1 MKNIHVLS
9 TDKQSRLWVNN
20 LRRRLELDEFYSKHQ
35 TNLAKNIYITN
46 DEEIKEGDYMYDIDG
61 DVGKAIGSDM
71 KEFEGNKKITLAT
84 DLDLIADGVQAIDD
98 DFLEWFVKNP
108 SCESVEVVNEIQSY
122 KSDRS
127 EKWVYEYKIIIPKE
141 EPKQDYSGV
150 HLRHC
155 YQGEYKDSCKYGED
169 DCPTKPLEEPK
180 QYFYCSDRLE
190 LDENERCVTQ
200 CNHCASKPKQRLEKY
215 SERFDNDKY
224 PIGNTETWGKR
235 IAVDIE
241 QAAIELVQDG
251 TIEGYYDT
259 FAYYE
264 KKGFVKGAEWH
275 QKRSYSEEEA
285 GELVYNI
292 IGEYAKEYGITI
304 DGAKLNDLFNQLK
317 KQ

>member
-9 TDKQSRLWVNN
+9 TNKPSRLWVNN

-46 DEEIKEGDYMYDIDG
+46 DELIKDDFRGWFIGQCGFHKKCVDTKIINNELYLLDYL
-61 DVGKAIGSDM
+61 
-71 KEFEGNKKITLAT
+71 GNTDRLIWCKKITLAT

-108 SCESVEVVNEIQSY
+108 SCEYVEVESLNIGDGKLGYVICKPQ
-122 KSDRS
+122 
-127 EKWVYEYKIIIPKE
+127 E
-141 EPKQDYSGV
+141 EPKQA
-150 HLRHC
+150 
-155 YQGEYKDSCKYGED
+155 E
-169 DCPTKPLEEPK
+169 
-180 QYFYCSDRLE
+180 
-190 LDENERCVTQ
+190 
-200 CNHCASKPKQRLEKY
+200 
-215 SERFDNDKY
+215 
-224 PIGNTETWGKR
+224 
-235 IAVDIE
+235 IE
-241 QAAIELVQDG
+241 QAAIELVEDG
-251 TIEGYYDT
+251 TIEGYFDT

-264 KKGFVKGAEWH
+264 KKGFVKGAKWQ

-317 KQ
+317 KTII

>member
-9 TDKQSRLWVNN
+9 TNKQSRLWVNN

-46 DEEIKEGDYMYDIDG
+46 DELIKDDFRGWFIGQCGFHKKCVDTKIINNELYLLDYL
-61 DVGKAIGSDM
+61 
-71 KEFEGNKKITLAT
+71 GNTDRLIWCKKITLAT

-108 SCESVEVVNEIQSY
+108 SCEYVEVESLNIGDGKLGYVICKPQ
-122 KSDRS
+122 
-127 EKWVYEYKIIIPKE
+127 E
-141 EPKQDYSGV
+141 EPKQA
-150 HLRHC
+150 
-155 YQGEYKDSCKYGED
+155 E
-169 DCPTKPLEEPK
+169 
-180 QYFYCSDRLE
+180 
-190 LDENERCVTQ
+190 
-200 CNHCASKPKQRLEKY
+200 
-215 SERFDNDKY
+215 
-224 PIGNTETWGKR
+224 
-235 IAVDIE
+235 IE
-241 QAAIELVQDG
+241 QAAIELVEDG
-251 TIEGYYDT
+251 TIEGYFDT

-264 KKGFVKGAEWH
+264 KKGFVKGAKWQ

-317 KQ
+317 KTII

>member
-9 TDKQSRLWVNN
+9 TNKQSRLWTNN
-20 LRRRLELDEFYSKHQ
+20 LKRRLELDEFYSKHQ
-35 TNLAKNIYITN
+35 TNLAKHIYITS
-46 DEEIKEGDYMYDIDG
+46 DELTKEGYMYDIDG

-71 KEFEGNKKITLAT
+71 KEFEGNKKIILTT

-98 DFLEWFVKNP
+98 EFLEWFIKNP
-108 SCESVEVVNEIQSY
+108 SCELIEIQCRY
-122 KSDRS
+122 NFYAGQDLTH
-127 EKWVYEYKIIIPKE
+127 YKIIIPKE
-141 EPKQDYSGV
+141 ESKQ
-150 HLRHC
+150 
-155 YQGEYKDSCKYGED
+155 
-169 DCPTKPLEEPK
+169 
-180 QYFYCSDRLE
+180 
-190 LDENERCVTQ
+190 
-200 CNHCASKPKQRLEKY
+200 
-215 SERFDNDKY
+215 SE
-224 PIGNTETWGKR
+224 
-235 IAVDIE
+235 IE
-241 QAAIELVQDG
+241 QASIELVQDG

-264 KKGFVKGAEWH
+264 KKGFVKGVEWQ

>member
-9 TDKQSRLWVNN
+9 TDKPSRLWVNN

-46 DEEIKEGDYMYDIDG
+46 DELIKDDFRGWFIGQCGFHKKCVDTKIINNELYLLDYL
-61 DVGKAIGSDM
+61 
-71 KEFEGNKKITLAT
+71 GNTDRLIWCKKITLAT

-108 SCESVEVVNEIQSY
+108 SCEYVEVESLNIGDGKLGYVIC
-122 KSDRS
+122 K
-127 EKWVYEYKIIIPKE
+127 PKE
-141 EPKQDYSGV
+141 ESKQ
-150 HLRHC
+150 
-155 YQGEYKDSCKYGED
+155 
-169 DCPTKPLEEPK
+169 
-180 QYFYCSDRLE
+180 
-190 LDENERCVTQ
+190 
-200 CNHCASKPKQRLEKY
+200 
-215 SERFDNDKY
+215 SE
-224 PIGNTETWGKR
+224 
-235 IAVDIE
+235 IE
-241 QAAIELVQDG
+241 QASIELVQDG

-264 KKGFVKGAEWH
+264 KKGFVKGVEWQ

>member
-9 TDKQSRLWVNN
+9 TNKQSRLWTNN
-20 LRRRLELDEFYSKHQ
+20 LKRRLELDEFYSKHQ
-35 TNLAKNIYITN
+35 TNLAKHIYITS
-46 DEEIKEGDYMYDIDG
+46 DELTKEGYMYDIDG

-71 KEFEGNKKITLAT
+71 KEFEGNKKIILTT

-98 DFLEWFVKNP
+98 EFLEWFIKNP
-108 SCESVEVVNEIQSY
+108 SCELIEIQCRY
-122 KSDRS
+122 NFYAGQDLTH
-127 EKWVYEYKIIIPKE
+127 YKIIIPKE
-141 EPKQDYSGV
+141 ES
-150 HLRHC
+150 
-155 YQGEYKDSCKYGED
+155 
-169 DCPTKPLEEPK
+169 K

-200 CNHCASKPKQRLEKY
+200 CNHCASKPKQRLEEAGLKHCDMLD
-215 SERFDNDKY
+215 EF
-224 PIGNTETWGKR
+224 P
-235 IAVDIE
+235 A
-241 QAAIELVQDG
+241 LVNPL
-251 TIEGYYDT
+251 
-259 FAYYE
+259 FSF
-264 KKGFVKGAEWH
+264 KKGVEWQ

>member
-9 TDKQSRLWVNN
+9 TDKPSRLWVNN

-46 DEEIKEGDYMYDIDG
+46 DELIKDDFRGWFIGQCGFHKKCVDTKIINNELYLLDYL
-61 DVGKAIGSDM
+61 
-71 KEFEGNKKITLAT
+71 GNTDRLIWCKKITLAT

-108 SCESVEVVNEIQSY
+108 SCEYVEVESLNIGDGKLGYVICKPQ
-122 KSDRS
+122 
-127 EKWVYEYKIIIPKE
+127 E
-141 EPKQDYSGV
+141 EPKQA
-150 HLRHC
+150 
-155 YQGEYKDSCKYGED
+155 E
-169 DCPTKPLEEPK
+169 
-180 QYFYCSDRLE
+180 
-190 LDENERCVTQ
+190 
-200 CNHCASKPKQRLEKY
+200 
-215 SERFDNDKY
+215 
-224 PIGNTETWGKR
+224 
-235 IAVDIE
+235 IE
-241 QAAIELVQDG
+241 QAAIELVEDG
-251 TIEGYYDT
+251 TIEGYFDT

-264 KKGFVKGAEWH
+264 KKGFVKGAKWQ

-317 KQ
+317 KTII

>member
-9 TDKQSRLWVNN
+9 TDKPSRLWVNN

-35 TNLAKNIYITN
+35 TNIAKNIYITN
-46 DEEIKEGDYMYDIDG
+46 DELIKDDFRGWFIGQCGFHKKCVDTKIINNELYLLDYL
-61 DVGKAIGSDM
+61 
-71 KEFEGNKKITLAT
+71 GNTDRLIWCKKIILTT

-98 DFLEWFVKNP
+98 EFLEWFIKNP
-108 SCESVEVVNEIQSY
+108 SCELIEIQCRY
-122 KSDRS
+122 NFYAGQDLTH
-127 EKWVYEYKIIIPKE
+127 YKIIIPKE
-141 EPKQDYSGV
+141 ESKQ
-150 HLRHC
+150 
-155 YQGEYKDSCKYGED
+155 
-169 DCPTKPLEEPK
+169 
-180 QYFYCSDRLE
+180 
-190 LDENERCVTQ
+190 
-200 CNHCASKPKQRLEKY
+200 
-215 SERFDNDKY
+215 SE
-224 PIGNTETWGKR
+224 
-235 IAVDIE
+235 IE
-241 QAAIELVQDG
+241 QASIELVQDG

-264 KKGFVKGAEWH
+264 KKGFVKGVEWQ

>member
-9 TDKQSRLWVNN
+9 TDKPSRLWVNN

-46 DEEIKEGDYMYDIDG
+46 DELIKDDFRGWFIGQCGFHKKCVDTKIINNELYLLDYL
-61 DVGKAIGSDM
+61 
-71 KEFEGNKKITLAT
+71 GNTDRLIWCKKITLAT

-108 SCESVEVVNEIQSY
+108 SCEYVEVESLNIGDGKLGYVICKPQ
-122 KSDRS
+122 
-127 EKWVYEYKIIIPKE
+127 E
-141 EPKQDYSGV
+141 EPKQA
-150 HLRHC
+150 
-155 YQGEYKDSCKYGED
+155 E
-169 DCPTKPLEEPK
+169 
-180 QYFYCSDRLE
+180 
-190 LDENERCVTQ
+190 
-200 CNHCASKPKQRLEKY
+200 
-215 SERFDNDKY
+215 
-224 PIGNTETWGKR
+224 
-235 IAVDIE
+235 IE
-241 QAAIELVQDG
+241 QAAIELVEDG
-251 TIEGYYDT
+251 TIEGYFDT

-264 KKGFVKGAEWH
+264 KKGFVKGAKWQ
-275 QKRSYSEEEA
+275 QKRSYTEEEA

>member
-9 TDKQSRLWVNN
+9 TNKQSRLWVNN
-20 LRRRLELDEFYSKHQ
+20 LRRRLELDEFHSKHQ
-35 TNLAKNIYITN
+35 TNIAKHIYITS
-46 DEEIKEGDYMYDIDG
+46 DELTKECYMYDIDG

-71 KEFEGNKKITLAT
+71 KEFEGNKKIILTT
-84 DLDLIADGVQAIDD
+84 DLDLIADGVQAIPD

-108 SCESVEVVNEIQSY
+108 SCEEVKVNNLCY
-122 KSDRS
+122 GALGGFADAG
-127 EKWVYEYKIIIPKE
+127 YKIILPQE
-141 EPKQDYSGV
+141 EDEQDDSRV
-150 HLRHC
+150 HLKHC

-180 QYFYCSDRLE
+180 QIL
-190 LDENERCVTQ
+190 
-200 CNHCASKPKQRLEKY
+200 
-215 SERFDNDKY
+215 
-224 PIGNTETWGKR
+224 
-235 IAVDIE
+235 AVDIE
-241 QAAIELVQDG
+241 QASIELVQDG

-264 KKGFVKGAEWH
+264 KKGFVKGVEWH
-275 QKRSYSEEEA
+275 KKRSYSEEEA

>member
-9 TDKQSRLWVNN
+9 TDKPSRLWVNN

-46 DEEIKEGDYMYDIDG
+46 DELIKDDFRGWFIGQCGFHKKCVDTKIINNELYLLDYL
-61 DVGKAIGSDM
+61 
-71 KEFEGNKKITLAT
+71 GNTDRLIWCKKITLAT

-108 SCESVEVVNEIQSY
+108 SCEYVEVESLNIGDGKLGYVICKPQ
-122 KSDRS
+122 
-127 EKWVYEYKIIIPKE
+127 E
-141 EPKQDYSGV
+141 EPKQA
-150 HLRHC
+150 
-155 YQGEYKDSCKYGED
+155 E
-169 DCPTKPLEEPK
+169 
-180 QYFYCSDRLE
+180 
-190 LDENERCVTQ
+190 
-200 CNHCASKPKQRLEKY
+200 
-215 SERFDNDKY
+215 
-224 PIGNTETWGKR
+224 
-235 IAVDIE
+235 IE
-241 QAAIELVQDG
+241 QAAIELVEDG
-251 TIEGYYDT
+251 TIEGYFDT

-264 KKGFVKGAEWH
+264 KKGFVKGAKWQ